1 MTIEKPLP
9 VPTEDTTPYWEA
21 CRKHELMMQR
31 CKQCGHFRFPPSVVC
46 PKCISVEADWEKL
59 SGKGEIYT
67 FIIVHRTYHLAFAPD
82 IPYNVAIVKLNE
94 GPLLHTNIVNCNN
107 TELYIGMPVEVVF
120 EDVSNQISLPKFQP
134 LRL

>member
-9 VPTEDTTPYWEA
+9 VPTEDTAPYWEA
-21 CRKHELMMQR
+21 CRKHELRMQR

-46 PKCISVEADWEKL
+46 PKCTSVEAAWEKL

-67 FIIVHRTYHLAFAPD
+67 FIIVHRTYHPAFNPD

-94 GPLLHTNIVNCNN
+94 GPLLHTNIVDCNN
-107 TELYIGMPVEVVF
+107 VDLYIGMPIEVVF

-134 LRL
+134 LRV